1 MTKKNSLYFGLVDV
15 DVQPN
20 FKFSQVRAVKISIP
34 HLKSKSDCA
43 LRIDKDEEIMDN
55 SECPE
60 NEDLPVENT
69 QSNNIIRLPTFGLAC
84 LFGDKGS
91 GESTKI
97 YDVSRAFKHV
107 REVRRFLSEL
117 TVLKIRVSLIPPIS
131 TDFQM

>member
-20 FKFSQVRAVKISIP
+20 FKFSQVWAVKISIP

-69 QSNNIIRLPTFGLAC
+69 QSNNIIRLPIFGLAC
-84 LFGDKGS
+84 LFGDIGS
-91 GESTKI
+91 GESTDFTTFPKPSL
-97 YDVSRAFKHV
+97 VKG
-107 REVRRFLSEL
+107 L
-117 TVLKIRVSLIPPIS
+117 TMFVKYVDSC
-131 TDFQM
+131 F